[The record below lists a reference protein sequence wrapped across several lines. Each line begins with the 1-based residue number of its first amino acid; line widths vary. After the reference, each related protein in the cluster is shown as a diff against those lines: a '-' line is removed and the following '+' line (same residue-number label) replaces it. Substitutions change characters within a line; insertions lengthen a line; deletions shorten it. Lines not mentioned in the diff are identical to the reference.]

1 MIHFHFFNYPLLI
14 QVAIVI
20 ILLALLIIVMTL
32 LIIIFQRITAKIYK
46 KKSDLA
52 QNLILDELN
61 KHILR
66 YDSIEEMSKD
76 ELEETINRLNL
87 LKNENNVSRKVLLK
101 ILLYFRLNLLGGITK
116 IINLTYTKLNL
127 SDFTLTKLQSSSW
140 LKKAEGLKELQQM
153 DGQQFIPEISKL
165 QNDKNIDVRVEAYT
179 ALIKLNPVNPFE
191 FLRLEKSELSEW
203 HQILLFDSVTEINT
217 LSIPSFKNYLRTTNH
232 SIVLFCI
239 KLILHYKQFDA
250 SHELISLLD
259 HEDEQVRYQTIYA
272 LGYLNVQEANQK
284 LMQIYPNE
292 CSRNKSQ
299 ILLALGEIASTE
311 GIDFIEDKFIH
322 TSQYS
327 ILMNATRALVAH
339 SKDLRSKALVA
350 ESFILDEGQ
359 KAAIKHFKD
368 PLIKLYGNY

>member
-1 MIHFHFFNYPLLI
+1 MIHFQFFYYPLLI

-20 ILLALLIIVMTL
+20 ILLALLIIIITL
-32 LIIIFQRITAKIYK
+32 LIIIFQRISNKVYK
-46 KKSDLA
+46 EKADLA

-66 YDSIEEMSKD
+66 YDSIEEMPEN

-87 LKNENNVSRKVLLK
+87 FKNENSVSRIVLLN

-116 IINLTYTKLNL
+116 IINLTYVKLNL
-127 SDFTLTKLQSSSW
+127 SDFTLAKLQSSSW
-140 LKKAEGLKELQQM
+140 LKKAQGLMELQQIG
-153 DGQQFIPEISKL
+153 GQQFVPEISML

-179 ALIKLNPVNPFE
+179 ALIKLNSVNSFA
-191 FLRLEKSELSEW
+191 FLKLEKSELSEW
-203 HQILLFDSVTEINT
+203 HQILLFDSVIKINA
-217 LSIPSFKNYLRTTNH
+217 LSIPSFKNYLHAKNH

-250 SHELISLLD
+250 FRELIFLLD
-259 HEDEQVRYQTIYA
+259 HKDEQVRYQAIYA

-292 CSRNKSQ
+292 CNRNKSQ

-311 GIDFIEDKFIH
+311 GIDFIEDKFVH
-322 TSQYS
+322 TTQYS

-339 SKDLRSKALVA
+339 SKDLRGKALGD
-350 ESFILDEGQ
+350 SLILDEEQ

-368 PLIKLYGNY
+368 PLIQLYGNY